1 MCFFKITLLG
11 IVSFLLAQ
19 SGMAQPNTEWVW
31 RPEYTYLGSVSDR
44 LIYSAKLSL
53 FNSVDHF
60 NDRAAILNVQ
70 PQALLSYRFIPHIRI
85 GGGIVYRWSTPDD
98 VNEPYYEFRTTQ
110 EVGSISYRAI
120 RRIAHRLRAEQ
131 RFRSTSY
138 INRMRYRIRYNL
150 PLEGQILKPGDHYL
164 IFSNELMSVFNKND
178 TNAEN
183 RLSTGMGWFYNR
195 YRKFELTLEYRTRD
209 ILNNDGVVHLF
220 MMKTSLFT
228 IR

>member
-1 MCFFKITLLG
+1 MHFLKIVFWG
-11 IVSFLLAQ
+11 VVSFLI
-19 SGMAQPNTEWVW
+19 AQPGISQPGTDWIW
-31 RPEYTYLGSVSDR
+31 RPEYTFLGKASDR
-44 LIYSAKLSL
+44 LTYSAKLSL

-60 NDRAAILNVQ
+60 NDRTDILNVQ
-70 PQALLSYRFIPHIRI
+70 PQALLSYKFIPHIRI
-85 GGGIVYRWSTPDD
+85 GGGFLYRWSTPN
-98 VNEPYYEFRTTQ
+98 VNGSYYEFKTSQ
-110 EVGSISYRAI
+110 EVGSINYTAI

-150 PLEGQILKPGDHYL
+150 PLEGQTLKPGDHYL
-164 IFSNELMSVFNKND
+164 IFSNELMSVFNKRD

-183 RLSTGMGWFYNR
+183 RFSTGMGWFYNR

-209 ILNNDGVVHLF
+209 ILHNDGVAHLF
-220 MMKTSLFT
+220 MMKTALFT